1 MIPRKNLVRAFR
13 NALSQPGYAWRAFQ
27 QRFRSY
33 VSYRAGGGRSAPPE
47 TVSLFLTYRCNL
59 RCPMCGQWGENGV
72 FRTMSP
78 DEVRDR
84 LSLEELKE
92 LVDDVASSRPNF
104 TLFGGEPMLYRGW
117 PDLVAYIKRRG
128 MRCNMVTNGT
138 LLERYAEE
146 VVRLGLDEIVLS
158 LDGPGEI
165 HDRMRGVE
173 GTFERLVNGVKA
185 VQAEKAARGART
197 PLINVSCTMFE
208 HNYEHLEEIAGL
220 AQELGIHSVT
230 FHHLLF
236 IGSDAYE
243 CHNALF
249 QRRFGQTCTDWE
261 GFVHTALPEMDL
273 ARFQDA
279 IERVRRGDWKVD
291 LSFYPN
297 FTAEEVRRYYSEFE
311 FLSDSYPNRC
321 MSLWMAAYIFPDGDV
336 RPYHTMNFSP
346 GNIKDARFTEIWN
359 NDRYRDY
366 RRFIRRRRYF
376 PVCPKG
382 CTEFYRY

>member
-1 MIPRKNLVRAFR
+1 MA
-13 NALSQPGYAWRAFQ
+13 
-27 QRFRSY
+27 
-33 VSYRAGGGRSAPPE
+33 
-47 TVSLFLTYRCNL
+47 
-59 RCPMCGQWGENGV
+59 
-72 FRTMSP
+72 P

-84 LSLEELKE
+84 LSPEELKG
-92 LVDDVASSRPNF
+92 LVDDIASFRPNL

-117 PDLVAYIKRRG
+117 TDLVDHIKRHR
-128 MRCNMVTNGT
+128 MRCNIVTNGT
-138 LLERYAEE
+138 LLERYAAE

-158 LDGPGEI
+158 LDGPGEV

-185 VQAEKAARGART
+185 VQREKVARRTRT

-220 AQELGIHSVT
+220 AEDLGIHSVT

-236 IGSDAYE
+236 IGPDAYE
-243 CHNALF
+243 RHSALF
-249 QRRFGQTCTDWE
+249 QRRFGEACPDWA
-261 GFVHTALPEMDL
+261 GFVHQDLPEMDL
-273 ARFQDA
+273 VRFLEA
-279 IERVRRGDWKVD
+279 IEQVRRREWKVD

-297 FTAEEVRRYYSEFE
+297 FTAEEVRRYYTEFE

-346 GNIKDARFTEIWN
+346 GNIKERTFTEIWN

-366 RRFIRRRRYF
+366 RRFVRRRKYF

>member
-1 MIPRKNLVRAFR
+1 
-13 NALSQPGYAWRAFQ
+13 
-27 QRFRSY
+27 
-33 VSYRAGGGRSAPPE
+33 
-47 TVSLFLTYRCNL
+47 
-59 RCPMCGQWGENGV
+59 
-72 FRTMSP
+72 
-78 DEVRDR
+78 
-84 LSLEELKE
+84 
-92 LVDDVASSRPNF
+92 
-104 TLFGGEPMLYRGW
+104 
-117 PDLVAYIKRRG
+117 
-128 MRCNMVTNGT
+128 
-138 LLERYAEE
+138 
-146 VVRLGLDEIVLS
+146 
-158 LDGPGEI
+158 
-165 HDRMRGVE
+165 
-173 GTFERLVNGVKA
+173 VKA
-185 VQAEKAARGART
+185 VQGEKAERGART

-208 HNYEHLEEIAGL
+208 HNYEHLEEIARL

-236 IGSDAYE
+236 IGPDAYE

-249 QRRFGQTCTDWE
+249 QRRFGQTCPDWE

-279 IERVRRGDWKVD
+279 IERVRRGEWKVD

-297 FTAEEVRRYYSEFE
+297 FTAEEVRRYYTEFE

-321 MSLWMAAYIFPDGDV
+321 MSLWMAAYIFPDGGV